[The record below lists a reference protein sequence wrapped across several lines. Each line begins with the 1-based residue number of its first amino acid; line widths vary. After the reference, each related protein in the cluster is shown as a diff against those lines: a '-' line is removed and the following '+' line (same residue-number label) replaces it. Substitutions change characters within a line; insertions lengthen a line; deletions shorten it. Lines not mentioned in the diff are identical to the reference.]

1 MRRNCIVGR
10 LSRITTGGEAASES
24 QAEFDA
30 SRVRVPSGRGRELG
44 LFRST
49 SYGAVLTV
57 LKESPNSWTSQLS
70 KVRFSILL

>member
-30 SRVRVPSGRGRELG
+30 SRVRVPSGRELG